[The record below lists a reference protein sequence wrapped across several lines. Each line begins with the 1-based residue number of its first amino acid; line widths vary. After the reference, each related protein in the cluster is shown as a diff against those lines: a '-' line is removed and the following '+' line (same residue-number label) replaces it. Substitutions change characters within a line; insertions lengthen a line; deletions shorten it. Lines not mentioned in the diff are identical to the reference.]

1 MRKLSNRWKEKV
13 KNGMDVQ
20 YLKYADITLTDGT
33 VLNLTSANLW
43 ANGFS
48 FEDSVS
54 GDSSFDIGSAII
66 NVLNLSINNFDGE
79 YSDYDFEGA
88 EVICYVGLQIED
100 EDTSELLDS
109 DGEQILDSTG
119 DTIIVHKNAVIEKT
133 RICTVTVIEQPED
146 ETVTIDLTCE
156 DNMRK
161 FDRNYSD
168 SKLKYPAT
176 RGQIVRDACEVCG
189 VTLQTTSF
197 DRDDYIVQNRPNDE
211 ALTFRQVLQWVAQIG
226 CQWMRCD
233 EYGRLC
239 IGWYSSIN
247 EEELIINDLGVLKT
261 QDDSN
266 ISLELSSA
274 NGILS
279 ANNGTFLENDGI
291 LRLFATDE
299 KGNVSEI
306 KTTYGFTPHHTDV
319 VITGVKV
326 TEYSESSSDNPQTYM
341 VGTEGYVLGISG
353 NKLIRVGDGQT
364 IASMIAEKCVGMR
377 FRPFESECPTDVAL
391 EAGDSLIIVD
401 RNGKIYTSLLTTTTL
416 KPGSGQKI
424 ACNAKSA
431 AKNSSTQYSQAT
443 QAFVAAR
450 NMVKQEKTEREK
462 ALEEFGKRIDSAT
475 GVYTTVE
482 PQENGSKIFYLHDK
496 PTLAESQAIWKMT
509 SEAWGVSTDG
519 GQTWNGGMT
528 VDGDTIVRIL
538 TAVGLNAD
546 WINTGA
552 ITVKDADKNI
562 IFQVDMDTKTVV
574 INPDVL
580 VIGNMTLPEKL
591 KNMDENIASA
601 KNMTFQ
607 LSNDTQTITSD
618 ADGNIPV
625 FPTVATTA
633 SVMYGSQ
640 DVTNDCSY
648 TITKSDSVTGSWDV
662 NTHTYTVTG
671 LIADNGWV
679 DIKATYLQTLSITR
693 RFTIAKLKAGK
704 NGVNGLDGLQG
715 EKGEQGVP
723 GKDGT
728 NGVDGKTSYFHI
740 KYSSV
745 ANPTSSS
752 QMTETPS
759 TYIGTYVDY
768 EPNDSTDPKKYTWS
782 KFEGSDGKDGIA
794 GTNGTDGKT
803 YYLHIAYANSAD
815 GKTGFS
821 VSDGTNKLY
830 IGQYTD
836 TTKTDSTDPTKYTWS
851 KIKGETGADGKPGR
865 TYIIEP
871 SCNVL
876 KRGSDKVISPN
887 FITFKAYY
895 RDGDSAARVPYKGRF
910 IVEETVDGSAW
921 KTIYI
926 SSTDEDTVTH
936 YLYSIL
942 TNSSGQAVASSNG
955 STIGIPR
962 DVTNVRCK
970 LYASGG
976 TTTLMDMQS
985 VAVVIDI
992 DNLTQEQ
999 IVSILTNDGAWKGL
1013 YYSNGRLYVSLDALL
1028 GGTVT
1033 LGGKKNGNGYLK
1045 IKDASNAVKGLIDRS
1060 GYTVFTSY
1068 EENSEYMKYT
1078 GVQFSSDGIFPVD
1091 IKKFFG
1097 DEVDIEIENSE
1108 NWGISWDDNSLTV
1121 HATEVSADTG
1131 TFENLT
1137 VTNPA
1142 SFAKSPKIEDMEYT
1156 TSSNTVCW
1164 DGRTGYKQLMLKSS
1178 SSKRYKD
1185 IGSDISE
1192 QEIEE
1197 WYNIEPLWAKYK
1209 EGYLVEWDENEGR
1222 YIPMFIAEDVEKYF
1236 PEATRHANGLVEDW
1250 NERIM
1255 IPAMFAMLKAQKKK
1269 IDQQEKLINKLCK
1282 KLNI

>member
-43 ANGFS
+43 QNGME

-54 GDSSFDIGSAII
+54 NDSSFDIGSAII

-88 EVICYVGLQIED
+88 EVICYVGLQIEN

-109 DGEQILDSTG
+109 AGEQILDSTG

-299 KGNVSEI
+299 KGNISEI
-306 KTTYGFTPHHTDV
+306 ETTYGFTPHHTDV

-364 IASMIAEKCVGMR
+364 IASIISEKCVGMR

-443 QAFVAAR
+443 QAFVTAR

-574 INPDVL
+574 IDPDVL
-580 VIGNMTLPEKL
+580 IIGNMTLSEKL
-591 KNMDENIASA
+591 ENMDNNIASA

-607 LSNDTQTITSD
+607 LSNDMQTITSD

-633 SVMYGSQ
+633 KVMYGSS
-640 DVTNDCSY
+640 DITNDCSY

-662 NTHTYTVTG
+662 DTHTYTVTG
-671 LIADNGWV
+671 LSADNGWV
-679 DIKATYLQTLSITR
+679 DIKATYLINLSITK
-693 RFTIAKLKAGK
+693 RFTISKQK
-704 NGVNGLDGLQG
+704 
-715 EKGEQGVP
+715 KGE
-723 GKDGT
+723 
-728 NGVDGKTSYFHI
+728 
-740 KYSSV
+740 
-745 ANPTSSS
+745 
-752 QMTETPS
+752 
-759 TYIGTYVDY
+759 
-768 EPNDSTDPKKYTWS
+768 
-782 KFEGSDGKDGIA
+782 DGKDG
-794 GTNGTDGKT
+794 
-803 YYLHIAYANSAD
+803 
-815 GKTGFS
+815 
-821 VSDGTNKLY
+821 
-830 IGQYTD
+830 
-836 TTKTDSTDPTKYTWS
+836 
-851 KIKGETGADGKPGR
+851 EPGR
-865 TYIIEP
+865 TYMVEP

-876 KRGSDKVISPN
+876 KRGSDKTISPN

-895 RDGDSAARVPYKGRF
+895 RDGKSATRVPYKGRF
-910 IVEETVDGSAW
+910 VVEETADGNTW
-921 KTIYI
+921 NTIYT

-942 TNSSGQAVASSNG
+942 TNGSGQTVASSTG
-955 STIGIPR
+955 STVGIPR

-985 VAVVIDI
+985 VAVVIDV

-999 IVSILTNDGAWKGL
+999 IVKILSDDGAWKGL
-1013 YYSNGRLYVSLDALL
+1013 YYINGRLYVSLDALL
-1028 GGTVT
+1028 GGSVT

-1045 IKDASNAVKGLIDRS
+1045 IKDASNAAKGLIDRS
-1060 GYTVFTSY
+1060 GYAVFTSY
-1068 EENSEYMKYT
+1068 EENSKYMKYT

-1091 IKKFFG
+1091 IKKFFD

-1108 NWGISWDDNSLTV
+1108 NWGISWNDNSLNV
-1121 HATEVSADTG
+1121 YATEVSADTG

-1156 TSSNTVCW
+1156 TSSNTICW

-1197 WYNIEPLWAKYK
+1197 WYNIEPTWAKYK
-1209 EGYLVEWDENEGR
+1209 KGYLVKGDENEGR
-1222 YIPMFIAEDVEKYF
+1222 YIPMFIAENVEAFF
-1236 PEATRHANGLVEDW
+1236 PEAARHQNGLVEDW

-1255 IPAMFAMLKAQKKK
+1255 VPAMFAMLKAQKKK
-1269 IDQQEKLINKLCK
+1269 IDQQEKLINKLCE
-1282 KLNI
+1282 KLNIE

>member
-1 MRKLSNRWKEKV
+1 M
-13 KNGMDVQ
+13 
-20 YLKYADITLTDGT
+20 ITGIR
-33 VLNLTSANLW
+33 V
-43 ANGFS
+43 GE
-48 FEDSVS
+48 ED
-54 GDSSFDIGSAII
+54 GDSAEETTHQYGS
-66 NVLNLSINNFDGE
+66 D
-79 YSDYDFEGA
+79 
-88 EVICYVGLQIED
+88 
-100 EDTSELLDS
+100 
-109 DGEQILDSTG
+109 
-119 DTIIVHKNAVIEKT
+119 
-133 RICTVTVIEQPED
+133 
-146 ETVTIDLTCE
+146 
-156 DNMRK
+156 
-161 FDRNYSD
+161 
-168 SKLKYPAT
+168 
-176 RGQIVRDACEVCG
+176 
-189 VTLQTTSF
+189 
-197 DRDDYIVQNRPNDE
+197 
-211 ALTFRQVLQWVAQIG
+211 
-226 CQWMRCD
+226 
-233 EYGRLC
+233 
-239 IGWYSSIN
+239 
-247 EEELIINDLGVLKT
+247 
-261 QDDSN
+261 
-266 ISLELSSA
+266 
-274 NGILS
+274 
-279 ANNGTFLENDGI
+279 
-291 LRLFATDE
+291 
-299 KGNVSEI
+299 
-306 KTTYGFTPHHTDV
+306 
-319 VITGVKV
+319 
-326 TEYSESSSDNPQTYM
+326 
-341 VGTEGYVLGISG
+341 GYVLEISG
-353 NKLIRVGDGQT
+353 NKLIQDGSGATVAAYLGERLNEIQ
-364 IASMIAEKCVGMR
+364 
-377 FRPFESECPTDVAL
+377 FRPMSISTPADPAR
-391 EAGDSLIIVD
+391 EAGDLGLVIDAKKRYHKTIFTNVEYTAHTSQNLI
-401 RNGKIYTSLLTTTTL
+401 
-416 KPGSGQKI
+416 SG
-424 ACNAKSA
+424 AEAPTRL
-431 AKNSSTQYSQAT
+431 SSTRYSQAT
-443 QAFVAAR
+443 KVYKELRANLKRQ
-450 NMVKQEKTEREK
+450 KTEWDT
-462 ALEEFGKRIDSAT
+462 AFDNL
-475 GVYTTVE
+475 
-482 PQENGSKIFYLHDK
+482 QEAMKTKNGLFPIHETMEDGSTILYFCDK
-496 PTLAESQAIWKMT
+496 PEL
-509 SEAWGVSTDG
+509 SEATIVVKFSAAGWGMSTDG
-519 GQTWNGGMT
+519 GKTWNSGWL
-528 VDGDTIVRIL
+528 VDGTMIAAIL
-538 TAVGLNAD
+538 NVIGVNAK
-546 WINTGA
+546 WINAGA
-552 ITVKDADKNI
+552 LTVKDSDGKT
-562 IFQVDMDTKTVV
+562 IFEVDMDKKSVYMDLDTLT
-574 INPDVL
+574 
-580 VIGNMTLPEKL
+580 IGGMPLSKKL
-591 KNMDENIASA
+591 ASMDENIASA
-601 KNMTFQ
+601 KNMTLT
-607 LSNDTQTITSD
+607 LSNEYQGITSD
-618 ADGNIPV
+618 ADGNIPT

-723 GKDGT
+723 GKDGKDGT

-745 ANPTSSS
+745 ENPTSSS

-1033 LGGKKNGNGYLK
+1033 LGNKKNGNGYLK

-1121 HATEVSADTG
+1121 YATEVSADTG

-1156 TSSNTVCW
+1156 TSSNTICW

-1185 IGSDISE
+1185 IGNDISE
-1192 QEIEE
+1192 QEIEK
-1197 WYNIEPLWAKYK
+1197 WYNIEPTWAKYK
-1209 EGYLVEWDENEGR
+1209 EGYLVKGDENEGR
-1222 YIPMFIAEDVEKYF
+1222 YIPMFIAENVEAFF
-1236 PEATRHANGLVEDW
+1236 PEAARHQNGLVEDW

-1269 IDQQEKLINKLCK
+1269 IDQQEKLINKLCE
-1282 KLNI
+1282 KLNIE

>member
-43 ANGFS
+43 QNGME

-54 GDSSFDIGSAII
+54 NDSSFDIGSAII

-88 EVICYVGLQIED
+88 EVICYVGLQIEN
-100 EDTSELLDS
+100 EDTSEPLDS
-109 DGEQILDSTG
+109 AGEQILDSTG

-299 KGNVSEI
+299 KGNISEI
-306 KTTYGFTPHHTDV
+306 ETTYGFTPHHTDV

-364 IASMIAEKCVGMR
+364 IASIISEKCVGMR

-443 QAFVAAR
+443 QAFVTAR

-574 INPDVL
+574 IDPDVL
-580 VIGNMTLPEKL
+580 IIGNMTLSEKL
-591 KNMDENIASA
+591 ENMDENIASA

-607 LSNDTQTITSD
+607 LSNDMQTITSD

-625 FPTVATTA
+625 FPTVATTTK
-633 SVMYGSQ
+633 VMYGSS
-640 DVTNDCSY
+640 DITNDCSY

-662 NTHTYTVTG
+662 DTHTYTVTG
-671 LIADNGWV
+671 LSADNGWI
-679 DIKATYLQTLSITR
+679 DIRATYLSNLAVTK
-693 RFTIAKLKAGK
+693 RFTISKQK
-704 NGVNGLDGLQG
+704 
-715 EKGEQGVP
+715 KGE
-723 GKDGT
+723 
-728 NGVDGKTSYFHI
+728 
-740 KYSSV
+740 
-745 ANPTSSS
+745 
-752 QMTETPS
+752 
-759 TYIGTYVDY
+759 
-768 EPNDSTDPKKYTWS
+768 
-782 KFEGSDGKDGIA
+782 DGKDGE
-794 GTNGTDGKT
+794 
-803 YYLHIAYANSAD
+803 S
-815 GKTGFS
+815 
-821 VSDGTNKLY
+821 
-830 IGQYTD
+830 
-836 TTKTDSTDPTKYTWS
+836 
-851 KIKGETGADGKPGR
+851 GR
-865 TYIIEP
+865 TYMVEP

-876 KRGSDKVISPN
+876 KRGSDKTISPN

-895 RDGDSAARVPYKGRF
+895 RDGKSATRVPYKGRF
-910 IVEETVDGSAW
+910 VVEETADGNTW
-921 KTIYI
+921 NTIYT
-926 SSTDEDTVTH
+926 SSIDEDTVTH

-942 TNSSGQAVASSNG
+942 TNGSGQTVASSNG
-955 STIGIPR
+955 STVGIPR

-985 VAVVIDI
+985 VAVVIDV
-992 DNLTQEQ
+992 DNLTQSQ
-999 IVSILTNDGAWKGL
+999 IVEILSNDGAWKGL
-1013 YYSNGRLYVSLDALL
+1013 YYKNGQLYISFSAAL
-1028 GGTVT
+1028 GGELT
-1033 LGGKKNGNGYLK
+1033 LGGVNNGNGKLVIRDSAGNQVGY
-1045 IKDASNAVKGLIDRS
+1045 ID
-1060 GYTVFTSY
+1060 
-1068 EENSEYMKYT
+1068 NT
-1078 GVQFSSDGIFPVD
+1078 GVNFTKGTFSG
-1091 IKKFFG
+1091 
-1097 DEVDIEIENSE
+1097 
-1108 NWGISWDDNSLTV
+1108 SLN
-1121 HATEVSADTG
+1121 SADG
-1131 TFENLT
+1131 TFTGELSANTGNIAGWVLDDMLNQLTSPNGIIILDAENEEISINGVTLSAYGNGLVVDGGLNIICGTDDITDGTDLFQIFNLRTLT
-1137 VTNPA
+1137 SGNYLRI
-1142 SFAKSPKIEDMEYT
+1142 FD
-1156 TSSNTVCW
+1156 NTV
-1164 DGRTGYKQLMLKSS
+1164 YMSS
-1178 SSKRYKD
+1178 SSSERYK
-1185 IGSDISE
+1185 ILGASLPE
-1192 QEIEE
+1192 EFIENL
-1197 WYNIEPLWAKYK
+1197 YNIEPIMARYK
-1209 EGYLVEWDENEGR
+1209 EGYLAKGDERADAEF
-1222 YIPMFIAEDVEKYF
+1222 PMFIAEDVDMYF
-1236 PEATRHANGLVEDW
+1236 PLAVDHIDGKAENW

-1269 IDQQEKLINKLCK
+1269 IDQQEKLINKLCE
-1282 KLNI
+1282 KLNIE